1 MTIFSKPE
9 LLGSASRVQFTSPF
23 HVGGDWAEVVCEVA
37 TGDGIF
43 GHDFATPRG
52 GWTEVICEV
61 ATGDGPEAVFDNF
74 GPFWGPGK
82 NRSKVTS
89 KNSGT
94 LTGRTNDSH
103 LRQKN
108 DPQTF
113 QKKLKKVTFPC
124 YVMI

>member
-1 MTIFSKPE
+1 MERPAWSSLRGYSGFRNPP
-9 LLGSASRVQFTSPF
+9 SPLKGT
-23 HVGGDWAEVVCEVA
+23 GGWAEVVCEVA

-82 NRSKVTS
+82 NRSTVTS
-89 KNSGT
+89 KKSGT
-94 LTGRTNDSH
+94 PSGGTIGSH
-103 LRQKN
+103 SGQKN
-108 DPQTF
+108 DPQN
-113 QKKLKKVTFPC
+113 L
-124 YVMI
+124 